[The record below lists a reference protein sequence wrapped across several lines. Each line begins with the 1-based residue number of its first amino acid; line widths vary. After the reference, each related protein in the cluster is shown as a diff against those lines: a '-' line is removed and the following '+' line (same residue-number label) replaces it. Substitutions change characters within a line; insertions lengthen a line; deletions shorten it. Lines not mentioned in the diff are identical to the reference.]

1 MKSINIDNSGQAL
14 IVVMLFGIVMLILV
28 MVLTSSTI
36 KEINQNSQGYLGE
49 ASLNTSQSGIQ
60 EGLSTI
66 SSQYTSSEVP
76 QSVTKSP
83 ITCTGLPNNNLG
95 SSINLESC
103 SYSLSSNSLSDTNTI
118 SIPQGELLPI
128 NLDNYAKGSNLLY
141 ISLSQSSQSKSQD
154 TIELLLESGS
164 NNLQTTC
171 TLTINASSNIEITP
185 NTNVLYIDS
194 INSGVNVTYSSN
206 PTPNITYQKNSLSCN

>member
-66 SSQYTSSEVP
+66 SSQYTSSGVP
-76 QSVTKSP
+76 KSVTQNP
-83 ITCTGLPNNNLG
+83 INCTGLPNNNLG
-95 SSINLESC
+95 SSINLETC

-154 TIELLLESGS
+154 TIELLLESS
-164 NNLQTTC
+164 INAQTTC

>member
-1 MKSINIDNSGQAL
+1 VKSINIDNSGQAL

-66 SSQYTSSEVP
+66 SSQYTSLGVP
-76 QSVTKSP
+76 KSVTKSP
-83 ITCTGLPNNNLG
+83 TNCTGLPNNNLG
-95 SSINLESC
+95 SSINLETC

-128 NLDNYAKGSNLLY
+128 NLDNYANGSNPLY

-154 TIELLLESGS
+154 TIELLLESS
-164 NNLQTTC
+164 INAQTTC

-185 NTNVLYIDS
+185 NTNVLYIDP